1 MRYQLTENGIM
12 AEKGKESPCSSG
24 CIVEVLKAE
33 ELEQAEKSLLHKA
46 SRRHNLKDPQY
57 CKADML
63 KDCVLGTLVIP
74 DKANLL
80 DRSFDM
86 GFYLDKERLIFVDD
100 TGTVEKMIKES
111 ADILVSGQ
119 TYIVQFFIDVLE
131 YLVHEDSIFLQE
143 YEEKMSRLE
152 GELLEDTVTDFNR
165 RMLGIR
171 KEILTLQSFYQQLAD
186 MSETLIEN
194 QNHMF
199 EDEDIRVFHLYSR
212 RVDRLFDHVQR
223 LKEYS
228 LQLREMYES
237 QIGIRQNQIMKVLTV
252 VTTIFM
258 PLSLIAGWY
267 GMNFVNMPELQSPGG
282 YQAIIIVSIVI
293 ILIEIWL
300 FKIKKWFD

>member
-1 MRYQLTENGIM
+1 MRYQLSENGII
-12 AEKGKESPCSSG
+12 A
-24 CIVEVLKAE
+24 VEGRKPSCEEGGVVEIFKAE
-33 ELEQAEKSLLHKA
+33 ELEQVEVSFFKGSSLH
-46 SRRHNLKDPQY
+46 HNFKNPQY

-74 DKANLL
+74 DKGNLL
-80 DRSFDM
+80 EKSLNI
-86 GFYLDKERLIFVDD
+86 GFYLNQEKLIFLDD
-100 TGTVEKMIKES
+100 TETVEKMIKQS
-111 ADILVSGQ
+111 SDILVPGQ
-119 TYIVQFFIDVLE
+119 AYTVQFFFEVLE
-131 YLVHEDSIFLQE
+131 YFVHEDSIFLQE

-152 GELLEDTVTDFNR
+152 GELLEEKVTDFNR
-165 RMLGIR
+165 RMLEIR

-199 EDEDIRVFHLYSR
+199 EEEDIRMFHLYSR

-267 GMNFVNMPELQSPGG
+267 GMNFVNMPELQSPEG
-282 YQAIIIVSIVI
+282 YYTVIIVSIVI